1 MSSPLFQV
9 FMILAA
15 IPDEWQ
21 KDRIN
26 MLLTSDHNAALGL
39 LRAGNTCANTREHHH
54 YAEKILE
61 LMKTL
66 KKFRSISNWMAE
78 NQVFQEWME
87 PQQRRMHSLQSRND
101 HSGRRD
107 GHHNMHVNVQ
117 AHSDSEGVND
127 SDIDSD
133 EESAFDDSG
142 VKEMKVEGAGLR
154 EINGTY
160 AKVGHNDG
168 VPKFM
173 RTSRYNGRSVDFM
186 LFRCKLTDG
195 TRRWYIS
202 IVPENAHPGTTQDI
216 DFYAVGPS
224 QQQNALDPNI
234 PPREGWIAIPSN
246 GGGGPAPQVYPKE
259 SNVVGDNEMG
269 YL

>member
-1 MSSPLFQV
+1 MV
-9 FMILAA
+9 LAA

-26 MLLTSDHNAALGL
+26 MLLTNDHNTALGL
-39 LRAGNTCANTREHHH
+39 LRAGQTCANTRENHH

-66 KKFRSISNWMAE
+66 KKFRSVSNWMAE
-78 NQVFQEWME
+78 NRVFQEWME
-87 PQQRRMHSLQSRND
+87 PQQRRMHPLQSRND

-117 AHSDSEGVND
+117 GHSDSEGVND

-133 EESAFDDSG
+133 DDDSAFDESL
-142 VKEMKVEGAGLR
+142 VEMMVEGAGLR

-160 AKVGHNDG
+160 VRVGQNDG
-168 VPKFM
+168 VSKFM

-186 LFRCKLTDG
+186 MFRCKLTDG

-216 DFYAVGPS
+216 DFYVAHS
-224 QQQNALDPNI
+224 QQPSMDTNI
-234 PPREGWIAIPSN
+234 PPRDGWMAIPSN